1 MVLAAHARMLIPQ
14 VADKLFAALL
24 WKKKNQLAEPCVDL
38 FRRFFLRDL
47 RDQRNKPTA
56 DWAAAFYIMT
66 SAIVEGLVN
75 VESNDCN
82 GDVDDDGGDYGD
94 DGDDEKKSTYSHW
107 QNLAPTK
114 PVKAAL
120 EADLLNALR
129 TLKGGELRK
138 IAVTNIVARSGVFD
152 PGMTVVPALTLLHPR
167 QAHDSANDNVFMR
180 LWMHAGAFLLKRSEH
195 SPTVP
200 MNWRQDVKPACTC
213 VDCRA
218 LNVFDHDANA
228 QACRFHVRQYRRQH
242 LENVIDQRDLDMTHV
257 TDRRGF
263 PQTLVCTKTRR
274 THGRQC
280 K

>member
-1 MVLAAHARMLIPQ
+1 MFALCHGGDVVRPDAIGKTFTQGLQRAFARHLPWAAKAVDDGLGRPC
-14 VADKLFAALL
+14 ADADSAGGGQTVCCIIMEKMT
-24 WKKKNQLAEPCVDL
+24 QSAEPCVDL
-38 FRRFFLRDL
+38 FRRFLRNLRDL

-56 DWAAAFYIMT
+56 DWVAAFHITT

-94 DGDDEKKSTYSHW
+94 DGDDEKNSTYSHW

-218 LNVFDHDANA
+218 
-228 QACRFHVRQYRRQH
+228 
-242 LENVIDQRDLDMTHV
+242 
-257 TDRRGF
+257 
-263 PQTLVCTKTRR
+263 
-274 THGRQC
+274 
-280 K
+280 